1 MLDYHTHNPH
11 VAPGSAIVNLPLETV
26 RQPETFQPQAGAL
39 YSVGVHPWWT
49 DQDVEALLVGVEQLA
64 QYPQVVVIG
73 ECGLD
78 SLRGAQIEK
87 QMEVLKYQLHLAERV
102 QKPVT
107 LHIVRTFHQILSLR
121 REISPKQRWVIHGF
135 RGKPQLAQQLL
146 DAGFCL
152 SYGSRYN
159 VDSYR
164 LTPDD
169 RKYHETDEN
178 ATF

>member
-1 MLDYHTHNPH
+1 
-11 VAPGSAIVNLPLETV
+11 
-26 RQPETFQPQAGAL
+26 
-39 YSVGVHPWWT
+39 
-49 DQDVEALLVGVEQLA
+49 
-64 QYPQVVVIG
+64 
-73 ECGLD
+73 
-78 SLRGAQIEK
+78 
-87 QMEVLKYQLHLAERV
+87 MEVLKYQLHLAERV